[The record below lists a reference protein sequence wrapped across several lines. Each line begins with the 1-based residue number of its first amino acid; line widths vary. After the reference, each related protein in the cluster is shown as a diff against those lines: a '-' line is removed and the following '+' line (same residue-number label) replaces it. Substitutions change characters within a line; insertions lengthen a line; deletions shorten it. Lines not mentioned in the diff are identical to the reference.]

1 MTVLL
6 PAITETDLTKINLC
20 IQQLG
25 AGRSNATGSV
35 TLATSSSTTVVT
47 TRTGLC
53 APGSVPILVPN
64 TAAAA
69 AEVAGGA
76 MYILSVGLNTFT
88 ITHTNSATAGRTFLW
103 AILG

>member
-25 AGRSNATGSV
+25 AGRSNAVGIV
-35 TLATSSSTTVVT
+35 TLALSSTTTVVT

-53 APGSVPILVPN
+53 APGSVPITVPTN
-64 TAAAA
+64 AAAA
-69 AEVAGGA
+69 AEVAAGGFYVSA
-76 MYILSVGLNTFT
+76 VGLNTFT
-88 ITHTNSATAGRTFLW
+88 LTHASNTNVRTFNW
-103 AILG
+103 AIVG